1 MGLPDEM
8 IVETTSRMLAELCG
22 QAVVEAGEAGTWPA
36 DLWQALEESGL
47 TLAWVP
53 EAWGGP
59 GASLADGFA
68 VARLAAGAAAP
79 VPVAETLLA
88 GWLLAEAGIASPA
101 GPMTVA
107 PVEGGEAIGMAADGT
122 LRGVAEGVPFAAR
135 CRHMAV
141 VAAGAGGP
149 VVALVDAGACGITP
163 GAGTTGDPRDRV
175 SFDAVT
181 PRALA
186 TNVPAGIG
194 EWLRR
199 MGAAMR
205 AHQIA
210 GALDRALEQSLQYA
224 QDRVQFGRPI
234 AKFQAVQH
242 NLAVLAGEAAA
253 AAAAADAATGAI
265 ERHGI
270 DDDRA
275 LIAVA
280 SAKIRA
286 GEAAG
291 AGAALAHQVHG
302 AIGFTREYSLQ
313 QRTRRLWAWRDEF
326 GPETVWALELGRFV
340 AAEGADAL
348 WPRLTSI

>member
-1 MGLPDEM
+1 MPDEM

-53 EAWGGP
+53 EARGGP

-101 GPMTVA
+101 GPMTVV

-122 LRGVAEGVPFAAR
+122 LRGVAEGVPFAAQ

-141 VAAGAGGP
+141 VAAGVGGP

-175 SFDAVT
+175 TFDAVT

-194 EWLRR
+194 ERLRR

-205 AHQIA
+205 AHQMA

-242 NLAVLAGEAAA
+242 SLAVLAGEAAA
-253 AAAAADAATGAI
+253 ATAAADAATGAI
-265 ERHGI
+265 GRHGI

-326 GPETVWALELGRFV
+326 GPETVWALELGCFV
-340 AAEGADAL
+340 AREGADAL